1 MIWYNY
7 NVSLKTILIVDDD
20 MSVLETLDFILTSDG
35 YTVFLAANGEDGLD
49 IIKSEWIDCIILD
62 LRMPKVSG
70 YLFAN
75 IAINNSKNKNVKIML
90 LTGESLMA
98 GQCKVDVANVSH
110 KISKPFDLEDLR
122 KSLAELVKT

>member
-1 MIWYNY
+1 M
-7 NVSLKTILIVDDD
+7 SPKTILIVDDD
-20 MSVLETLDFILTSDG
+20 MSILETLDFILTADG

-75 IAINNSKNKNVKIML
+75 LAVNNSKNKDVKIML

-110 KISKPFDLEDLR
+110 KITKPFDLDELR
-122 KSLAELVKT
+122 KSIADLVKT

>member
-1 MIWYNY
+1 M
-7 NVSLKTILIVDDD
+7 SQKTILIVDDD

-75 IAINNSKNKNVKIML
+75 LAINNSKNKDVKIML

-110 KISKPFDLEDLR
+110 KITKPFDLEDLR
-122 KSLAELVKT
+122 KSLADLVKT

>member
-1 MIWYNY
+1 M
-7 NVSLKTILIVDDD
+7 SDKTILIVDDD

-62 LRMPKVSG
+62 LRMPKISG

-75 IAINNSKNKNVKIML
+75 LAINNSKNKDVKIML

-110 KISKPFDLEDLR
+110 KITKPFDLDELR
-122 KSLAELVKT
+122 KSLADLVKT

>member
-1 MIWYNY
+1 M
-7 NVSLKTILIVDDD
+7 SPKTILVVDDD

-75 IAINNSKNKNVKIML
+75 LAINNSKNKDVKIIL

-110 KISKPFDLEDLR
+110 KITKPFDLDELR
-122 KSLAELVKT
+122 KSLADLVKT

>member
-1 MIWYNY
+1 M
-7 NVSLKTILIVDDD
+7 SPKTILIVDDD

-75 IAINNSKNKNVKIML
+75 LAINNSKNKDVKIIL

-98 GQCKVDVANVSH
+98 GQCKVDVENVSH
-110 KISKPFDLEDLR
+110 KITKPFDLDELR
-122 KSLAELVKT
+122 KSLADLVKT

>member
-1 MIWYNY
+1 M
-7 NVSLKTILIVDDD
+7 SQKTILIVDDD

-75 IAINNSKNKNVKIML
+75 LAINNSKNKDVKIML

-110 KISKPFDLEDLR
+110 KITKPFDLDELR
-122 KSLAELVKT
+122 KSLADLVKT

>member
-1 MIWYNY
+1 
-7 NVSLKTILIVDDD
+7 VSPKTILIVDDD
-20 MSVLETLDFILTSDG
+20 MSILETLDFILTADG

-75 IAINNSKNKNVKIML
+75 LAVNNSKNKDVKIML

-110 KISKPFDLEDLR
+110 KITKPFDLDELR
-122 KSLAELVKT
+122 KSIADLVKT

>member
-1 MIWYNY
+1 M
-7 NVSLKTILIVDDD
+7 SPKTILIVDDD

-75 IAINNSKNKNVKIML
+75 LAINNSKNKDVKIIL

-110 KISKPFDLEDLR
+110 KITKPFDLDELR
-122 KSLAELVKT
+122 KSLADLVKT

>member
-1 MIWYNY
+1 M
-7 NVSLKTILIVDDD
+7 SQKTILIVDDD

-75 IAINNSKNKNVKIML
+75 LAINNSKNKDVKIIL

-110 KISKPFDLEDLR
+110 KITKPFDLDELR
-122 KSLAELVKT
+122 KSLADLVKT

>member
-1 MIWYNY
+1 
-7 NVSLKTILIVDDD
+7 VSQKTILIVDDD

-75 IAINNSKNKNVKIML
+75 LAINNSKNKDVKIML

-110 KISKPFDLEDLR
+110 KITKPFDLDELR
-122 KSLAELVKT
+122 KSLADLVKT